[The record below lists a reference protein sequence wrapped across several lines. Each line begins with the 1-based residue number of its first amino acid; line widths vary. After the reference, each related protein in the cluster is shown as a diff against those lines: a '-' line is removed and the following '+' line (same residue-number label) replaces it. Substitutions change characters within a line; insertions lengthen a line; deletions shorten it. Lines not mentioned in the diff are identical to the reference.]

1 MPEKRILLPLA
12 MTLVASGCASINPQ
26 AGFTEVSTDVE
37 QRIGNQV
44 HWYTGSP
51 EDAEAKQS
59 IQNLLSQPLTV
70 ESAVQIALLNNHSL
84 QAEYANLGVS
94 QADLVQ
100 AGLLKNPAL
109 ELTRLK
115 PRKSGEDDQALDV
128 ELRFEFLDIL
138 MIPLRKKVAAQE
150 YEAAK
155 RQVTAAVLDHAT
167 NTRKAFYSVQTAQQ
181 MENIFGET
189 QESAK
194 AALEIAARLHKI
206 GNINDG
212 TFDSFTLAEKE
223 AQLTLAEARLATR
236 TSRGQLNQ
244 LMGVT
249 ADQTRW
255 TIKGGLAPIPVEP
268 VDLTNI
274 EQRAIENSLD
284 LSMLKH
290 QVQAIA
296 ERAGIENIESIINDL
311 EVGYA
316 WDREPDGAWN
326 DGPKIEFK
334 VPIFDLGFARRARV
348 KAQLQQIMAREYA
361 QTIAIQTNARML
373 ADRLRSN
380 REMVEQYVDI
390 ILPLNRSI
398 KDYSLLNYNAM
409 QIDVFKLLR
418 AHEKQVI
425 SYQRFVNALSNYWM
439 ARADLE
445 TLLSGRSITLAAMS
459 GPAIN
464 MGGGNEGGH

>member
-1 MPEKRILLPLA
+1 MPTKRIVLPLA
-12 MTLVASGCASINPQ
+12 LTLVATGCASINPQ

-37 QRIGNQV
+37 QRIGNRV

-51 EDAEAKQS
+51 EDAQAKQS
-59 IQNLLSQPLTV
+59 IQDLLSEPLTV
-70 ESAVQIALLNNHSL
+70 ESAVQISLLNNHAL
-84 QAEYANLGVS
+84 QAEYANLGIS

-100 AGLLKNPAL
+100 AGLLKNPIL

-115 PRKSGEDDQALDV
+115 PRDSGEDDQALDV

-138 MIPLRKKVAAQE
+138 LIPLRKKVAAQE

-155 RQVTAAVLDHAT
+155 QQVTATVLDHAAR
-167 NTRKAFYSVQTAQQ
+167 TRKAFYALQTASQ
-181 MENIFGET
+181 MENMFGEI

-194 AALEIAARLHKI
+194 ASLEIASRLHKI

-212 TFDSFTLAEKE
+212 TYDSFTLAEKE
-223 AQLTLAEARLATR
+223 ANLTLAEAGLATR
-236 TSRGQLNQ
+236 TSREQLNQ
-244 LMGVT
+244 LMGL
-249 ADQTRW
+249 AGNQTQW
-255 TIKGGLAPIPVEP
+255 TIKGGLAPIPIKP

-274 EQRAIENSLD
+274 EQRAIDNSLD
-284 LSMLKH
+284 LAMLKH
-290 QVQAIA
+290 QVQAVA
-296 ERAGIENIESIINDL
+296 ERAGIENVESIINDL
-311 EVGYA
+311 ELGYV

-326 DGPKIEFK
+326 DGPKLEVR

-348 KAQLQQIMAREYA
+348 KAQLQQIMSRQYAR
-361 QTIAIQTNARML
+361 TIAIQTNARML

-380 REMVEQYVDI
+380 REIVEQYI
-390 ILPLNRSI
+390 ETILPLNRSI
-398 KDYSLLNYNAM
+398 KDFSLLNYNAM

-418 AHEKQVI
+418 AHEKQVT